1 MEIMHRCS
9 TAILASSLMFGSS
22 TDATITHWHID
33 SRSPHLPA
41 RGPGHKADIHMH
53 TLPPGSHMSKH
64 CTATEDTTCSPCPDS
79 EDHFT
84 QFWNYLPKLL
94 YCKFASVKKAIFGK
108 PTSASSTRSVHMD
121 TEWDFRHFWGIIGTL
136 HSDTKYERCAR
147 GTFSAVTSST
157 SPCVKH
163 TECKSMDLHAV
174 LRGTSWHDNIYSTC
188 ENLQNSVLIGHRFR
202 VIHNSYVITFLADLP
217 LNVFALWYSDLCN
230 GNIPSIQTNHLHL
243 PISEWIGGASIDQLK
258 KLPMQLRHSNIHN
271 TAVNFSNI
279 FKELGISTSNCE

>member
-1 MEIMHRCS
+1 MLFCFKDICHYFSSIVEHQLALVLMLLLHTGTS
-9 TAILASSLMFGSS
+9 TVEVLTYQHEDLV
-22 TDATITHWHID
+22 T
-33 SRSPHLPA
+33 
-41 RGPGHKADIHMH
+41 
-53 TLPPGSHMSKH
+53 SKH

-94 YCKFASVKKAIFGK
+94 YCKC
-108 PTSASSTRSVHMD
+108 SATNNRVCQCKEGYFWQANFCIKHSNVFNV
-121 TEWDFRHFWGIIGTL
+121 FRGTL

-188 ENLQNSVLIGHRFR
+188 ENLQNSTSSKNYPC
-202 VIHNSYVITFLADLP
+202 NSDIATSTTL
-217 LNVFALWYSDLCN
+217 
-230 GNIPSIQTNHLHL
+230 PSISQ
-243 PISEWIGGASIDQLK
+243 I
-258 KLPMQLRHSNIHN
+258 
-271 TAVNFSNI
+271 FSR
-279 FKELGISTSNCE
+279 S